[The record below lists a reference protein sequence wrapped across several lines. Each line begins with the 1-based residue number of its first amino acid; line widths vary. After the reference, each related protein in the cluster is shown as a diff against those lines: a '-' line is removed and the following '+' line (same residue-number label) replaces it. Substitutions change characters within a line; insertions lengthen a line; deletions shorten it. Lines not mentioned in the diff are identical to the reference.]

1 MSNYTNKN
9 LVRKIYSED
18 HTNTSLGEV
27 PIAKN
32 IVEELM
38 RERQIIFGDPNKTVV
53 LAKDLPILEN
63 ILKNKN
69 YVELILFYRQIAEYN
84 IVKIFEDN
92 TTPIDTAQHIIYNT
106 ATEYFSLML
115 QNLFKNHVEIDDVI
129 GNPIYNKNALKD
141 FWNNPANKKLLDACR
156 KDIGRSYQYPHLAM
170 IWLYWQILPVDGKL
184 SFVLPTNW
192 LTMPTQRD
200 FRKWLTAHWNVK
212 KMRLYKNNEKQVFD
226 INMGDMVLVM
236 HLQKTEPYKCDN
248 KKVLWQW
255 DYEKPFTV
263 DLTEFD
269 IIPMYEK
276 PIDQSILKILYSNKK
291 GNVYFGKTPKKS
303 DKTPYWIKVTNIGN
317 RSDDKHSNNYTVNKD
332 GTAKDRHQLFF
343 KSNKLRDAWYKFSQ
357 SREYNFCLTLIKS
370 SPKIQGDQ
378 LNYFGLQ
385 DDSVWKL
392 LNTKQKQRI
401 QDWKPLVIKN

>member
-1 MSNYTNKN
+1 MSNYATKN
-9 LVRKIYSED
+9 SIRKIYVED

-32 IVEELM
+32 IVEEIIK
-38 RERQIIFGDPNKTVV
+38 ERQIIFGDLKKTVV

-84 IVKIFEDN
+84 IGKIFEDN
-92 TTPIDTAQHIIYNT
+92 TTPIDTAQHIKYNT
-106 ATEYFSLML
+106 AVEYFSLML

-129 GNPIYNKNALKD
+129 GNPIYNQHALKD
-141 FWNNPANKKLLDACR
+141 FWNNPANKKLLDACK

-170 IWLYWQILPVDGKL
+170 IWLYWQILPIDGKL

-200 FRKWLTAHWNVK
+200 FIKWLTAHWNVK

-248 KKVLWQW
+248 KNVLWQW

-276 PIDQSILKILYSNKK
+276 PIDQSILKILYLNKK
-291 GNVYFGKTPKKS
+291 GNVYKTK
-303 DKTPYWIKVTNIGN
+303 KTPYWIEVTNLGN
-317 RSDDKHSNNYTVNKD
+317 RSSDKHSSNYTVNKK
-332 GTAKDRHQLFF
+332 GTAKGRHKIYFDSKNSRDR
-343 KSNKLRDAWYKFSQ
+343 Y
-357 SREYNFCLTLIKS
+357 YNFTQTRDYNFALTLIKS
-370 SPKIQGDQ
+370 TGKTQGDQ
-378 LNYFGLQ
+378 LDYFGLQ

-401 QDWKPLVIKN
+401 QDWVPLIIKN